1 MRRATSRVSWEHRE
15 RPLIVELGTE
25 RALFRLTKQL
35 PDLVWNAA
43 ALEGNT
49 FTLPEVRTLLDGVTV
64 GGKALAE
71 QQQILDLLEAFNL
84 LHELVIKEES
94 AVDKATS
101 DALHAVLARNEAID
115 AGRPSRMW

>member
-1 MRRATSRVSWEHRE
+1 MRRATSRVSWEHHE
-15 RPLIVELGTE
+15 RPLIAELGTE

-49 FTLPEVRTLLDGVTV
+49 FTLPEVRTLLDGITV

-71 QQQILDLLEAFNL
+71 QQQILDLSEAFNSVSYTHL
-84 LHELVIKEES
+84 TLPTNREV
-94 AVDKATS
+94 
-101 DALHAVLARNEAID
+101 
-115 AGRPSRMW
+115 